1 MFMFSPGLLM
11 KWLKVDTGEDEDRC
25 VVNSLQVREFESVGW
40 YGIGEIAGGGLA
52 LVACWRWACG
62 LLLL

>member
-1 MFMFSPGLLM
+1 M
-11 KWLKVDTGEDEDRC
+11 
-25 VVNSLQVREFESVGW
+25 VNSLQVREFESVGW